1 MTTLAGKVRV
11 NRRFQRSIRVDTD
24 IDEPSALEGFVC
36 PSSTAQT
43 LLSMARQVVETGQ
56 GAFTWTGPY
65 GSGKSSLAVAL
76 AALLGA
82 DGRSRAQARAAIG
95 LQASGELL
103 SLLKASRKGWTTLPI
118 VGSRTDAALAIAAA
132 LDGPRRGR
140 KRMSIAGTEVIERLK
155 AAADEAPGAGLIVII
170 DEMGKFLEHAASGDA
185 DVYFFQQLA
194 EAASRSHRRLIVIGI
209 LHQAFDDYAHRLAR
223 EVRDEWLKIQGRF
236 ADVPINIAGEEQIT
250 LIGHAIEADAPL
262 SIRPVAHGIASAIQH
277 NRPGT
282 GSQLDQELVDC
293 WPLHPIVACLL
304 GPLSRRRFGQNQ
316 RSVFGFLNSAE
327 PHGFQDFLRTTPAGD
342 GQTYQPAMLW
352 DYLRANLEPS
362 ILASPDGHRWSLA
375 VEAVERCEARGGDL
389 DHVQLVKT
397 IALIDLFKE
406 RSGLLPSE
414 DVLAHAWPSLPAV
427 RLKLMLDQLAAWSIV
442 IFKNFLGAYAIY
454 AGSDFDID
462 AAVGQAHARMTG
474 IDFARL
480 RHLAMLQPI
489 LAKRHYHTTG
499 VLRWFDIDIAP
510 LTDGA
515 DRVRRYQPQNGA
527 TGLFLLLIA
536 TQTETPVKARKLW
549 EQAATATQ
557 DVPVAVGW
565 SRDGYTIRELAQ
577 ELLALETVR
586 AERAE
591 LNGDAVARREV
602 NARIARV
609 AADLEERVRQ
619 AFLFAEWKAAS
630 SSGYEATLTIPQDAG
645 LAGLNAVASSL
656 ADSRYP
662 HSPRLHNELLNRIK
676 PSSNAIAAQKA
687 LLKAMVDGLGQE
699 RLGIIGYPAHGG
711 LYASL
716 LEGTG
721 LYQAEADAPGGY
733 RFTDPCA
740 DDATKLGPL
749 WQAADNF
756 FRSAGTA
763 GANLRHLFD
772 LWQAPPYGLRDGLF
786 PVFAIAYILSR
797 ADTLAIYLDEAFQ
810 PRLSSLLTDRL
821 AQDPACIR
829 VRWSTVTDFHRRI
842 LSGVAEA
849 IASHGGLPNG
859 HTVAGPLEI
868 ARGLVSV
875 ITNLKPWTLKTS
887 RLSPTAVQVRNLAR
901 LANDPNKFLLDDIP
915 TVFGDPKE
923 SSGTQAVDAVP
934 IISAV
939 RLGLDELVGAY
950 RAMLLELAATML
962 HELRIPSG
970 TTDDLTK
977 LYGRAQTVRGL
988 TGNYRLD
995 AFATRL
1001 MTYVGTEEEIEG
1013 IASLAANKPP
1023 RDWVDRDIDQGRIE
1037 IASLAQ
1043 EFARAE
1049 GLAHVKGRGDT
1060 RHAISMI
1067 FGDPSRPSPV
1077 TSEFDIAV
1085 TQQSEVDR
1093 LVIALEAVLA
1103 KTKPSRDVIL
1113 AALVELGSQFTDQPP
1128 VTAPPITTSLAVAV
1142 PLKRRRAG

>member
-1 MTTLAGKVRV
+1 MSTLADKVRV

-24 IDEPSALEGFVC
+24 ISEPSALEGFVC
-36 PSSTAQT
+36 PSSTAQA
-43 LLSMARQVVETGQ
+43 LLSMVRQVVETGQ

-82 DGRSRAQARAAIG
+82 DAGARAQARTAIG
-95 LQASGELL
+95 PQVADELL

-118 VGSRTDAALAIAAA
+118 VGSRTDAALAIAKAF
-132 LDGPRRGR
+132 DGPRRGR
-140 KRMSIAGTEVIERLK
+140 KRTSIAGTEVIEKLK
-155 AAADEAPGAGLIVII
+155 TAAVETSGDGLIVII
-170 DEMGKFLEHAASGDA
+170 DEMGKFLEHAAFGDA

-194 EAASRSHRRLIVIGI
+194 EAASRSDRRLVVIGI

-236 ADVPINIAGEEQIT
+236 ADVPINVAGEEQIA
-250 LIGHAIEADAPL
+250 LIGHAIEANAPL
-262 SIRPVAHGIASAIQH
+262 SIRPIAGGIAAAIQQ

-282 GSQLDQELVDC
+282 GSHLDQELVDC
-293 WPLHPIVACLL
+293 WPLHPVVACLL

-327 PHGFQDFLRTTPAGD
+327 PYGFQDFLRLTPTEGD
-342 GQTYQPAMLW
+342 HIYQPAMLW

-389 DHVQLVKT
+389 DHLQLVKT

-414 DVLAHAWPSLPAV
+414 NVLAHALPALSAT
-427 RLKLMLDQLAAWSIV
+427 RLKSMLDQLAAWSII

-480 RHLAMLQPI
+480 RNLAMLQPI
-489 LAKRHYHTTG
+489 LAKRHYHATG
-499 VLRWFDIDIAP
+499 ALRWFDIDIAP
-510 LTDGA
+510 LSDGA

-536 TQTETPVKARKLW
+536 TQTETSTKARKLW
-549 EQAATATQ
+549 EQAAAATA
-557 DVPVAVGW
+557 DVPVAIGW

-586 AERAE
+586 TERVE

-602 NARIARV
+602 NARIAR
-609 AADLEERVRQ
+609 AASDLEERVRQ
-619 AFLFAEWKAAS
+619 AFLSAEWKAAS
-630 SSGYEATLTIPQDAG
+630 RHGLDATLTIPQDAG
-645 LAGLNAVASSL
+645 LAGLNAVASSI

-699 RLGIIGYPAHGG
+699 RLGIVGYPAHGG

-716 LEGTG
+716 LEATG
-721 LYQAEADAPGGY
+721 LYRNRPDAPGGH
-733 RFTDPCA
+733 RFTDPRP
-740 DDATKLGPL
+740 DDATNLWPL
-749 WQAADNF
+749 WQAADDF
-756 FRSAGTA
+756 FRSAGAA
-763 GANLRHLFD
+763 GANLRNLFD
-772 LWQAPPYGLRDGLF
+772 LWQAPPYGLREGLF
-786 PVFAIAYILSR
+786 PVFAIAYVLSR
-797 ADTLAIYLDEAFQ
+797 VDTLAIYLDEAFQ

-821 AQDPACIR
+821 AQDPSCIR
-829 VRWSTVTDFHRRI
+829 LRWSTVTDFHRRI

-849 IASHGGLPNG
+849 IALHGGLPDG
-859 HTVAGPLEI
+859 HTVAEPLEI
-868 ARGLVSV
+868 ARGLVGI
-875 ITNLKPWTLKTS
+875 ITSLKPWTLKTGH
-887 RLSPTAVQVRNLAR
+887 LSPTALQVRNLAK

-915 TVFGDPKE
+915 AVFGDPHQ
-923 SSGTQAVDAVP
+923 SGATQAADAMP
-934 IISAV
+934 IILAV
-939 RLGLDELVGAY
+939 RSGLDELVGAY
-950 RAMLLELAATML
+950 PSMLRELAATML
-962 HELRIPSG
+962 NELRIPSG
-970 TTDDLTK
+970 TK
-977 LYGRAQTVRGL
+977 LEIAELHVRAETVRGL

-1001 MTYVGTEEEIEG
+1001 ASYTGTEDEIEG
-1013 IASLAANKPP
+1013 IASLAANKPS
-1023 RDWVDRDIDQGRIE
+1023 RDWVDRDIDQARIE

-1043 EFARAE
+1043 DFSRAE
-1049 GLAHVKGRGDT
+1049 GFAHVKGRGDT
-1060 RHAISMI
+1060 RHAMSVI
-1067 FGDPSRPSPV
+1067 FGDPTRPSPV
-1077 TSEFDIAV
+1077 TSEFDIAAN
-1085 TQQSEVDR
+1085 QQSEVDR
-1093 LVIALEAVLA
+1093 LVTALAAVVA
-1103 KTKPSRDVIL
+1103 KTTFSRDIVL
-1113 AALVELGSQFTDQPP
+1113 AALVELGSQFTEQPP
-1128 VTAPPITTSLAVAV
+1128 VVTPLTAAGA
-1142 PLKRRRAG
+1142 LKRRRAG

>member
-1 MTTLAGKVRV
+1 M
-11 NRRFQRSIRVDTD
+11 
-24 IDEPSALEGFVC
+24 
-36 PSSTAQT
+36 
-43 LLSMARQVVETGQ
+43 
-56 GAFTWTGPY
+56 
-65 GSGKSSLAVAL
+65 
-76 AALLGA
+76 
-82 DGRSRAQARAAIG
+82 
-95 LQASGELL
+95 L
-103 SLLKASRKGWTTLPI
+103 SLLKATSKGWTTLPV
-118 VGSRTDAALAIAAA
+118 VGSRTNAALAISAA

-140 KRMSIAGTEVIERLK
+140 KRMSITGAEVIEKLK
-155 AAADEAPGAGLIVII
+155 TAAAETSSAGLVIII
-170 DEMGKFLEHAASGDA
+170 DEMGKFLEHAAFGDT

-194 EAASRSHRRLIVIGI
+194 EAASRSNSRLIVIGI
-209 LHQAFDDYAHRLAR
+209 LHQAFDDYAHRLGR

-236 ADVPINIAGEEQIT
+236 ADVPINVAGEEQIA
-250 LIGHAIEADAPL
+250 LIGHAIEANAPP
-262 SIRPVAHGIASAIQH
+262 SIRPIASGIAAAIQH

-282 GSQLDQELVDC
+282 GTHLDQELVDC
-293 WPLHPIVACLL
+293 WPLHPVVACLL

-327 PHGFQDFLRTTPAGD
+327 PHGFQDFLQVTPAD
-342 GQTYQPAMLW
+342 DDQTYQPAMLW

-375 VEAVERCEARGGDL
+375 VEAVERCEARGGDF
-389 DHVQLVKT
+389 DHLQLVKT

-414 DVLAHAWPSLPAV
+414 DVLAHALPGLPQA
-427 RLKLMLDQLAAWSIV
+427 RLKSLLDQLAAWSIV
-442 IFKNFLGAYAIY
+442 IFKNYLGAYSVY

-489 LAKRHYHTTG
+489 LAKRHYHATG
-499 VLRWFDIDIAP
+499 ALRWFDIDIAP

-536 TQTETPVKARKLW
+536 TQTETPAKARKLW
-549 EQAATATQ
+549 EQAASATG

-602 NARIARV
+602 NARIARA

-619 AFLFAEWKAAS
+619 AFLSAEWKAAS
-630 SSGYEATLTIPQDAG
+630 DRGQDGTLTIPQDAG

-662 HSPRLHNELLNRIK
+662 QSPRLHNELLNRIK

-699 RLGIIGYPAHGG
+699 RLGIVGYPSHGG

-716 LEGTG
+716 LEATG
-721 LYQAEADAPGGY
+721 LYQAAPAGH
-733 RFTDPCA
+733 RFTDPRS

-749 WQAADNF
+749 WQAADKF
-756 FRSAGTA
+756 FQSSGTG
-763 GANLRHLFD
+763 GASLRNLFD

-786 PVFAIAYILSR
+786 SVFAIAYVLSR

-821 AQDPACIR
+821 AQDPGCIR

-849 IASHGGLPNG
+849 IASHGGSPDG
-859 HTVAGPLEI
+859 HTVAEPLEI
-868 ARGLVSV
+868 ARGLVGV
-875 ITNLKPWTLKTS
+875 ITSLKPWTLKTG
-887 RLSPTAVQVRNLAR
+887 RLSPTAVQVRNLAK

-915 TVFGDPKE
+915 AVFGDPE
-923 SSGTQAVDAVP
+923 QSVATQAVDALP

-939 RLGLDELVGAY
+939 RKGLEELVGAY
-950 RAMLLELAATML
+950 PGMLRELAATML
-962 HELRIPSG
+962 HELRIPDG
-970 TTDDLTK
+970 TKQEITELH
-977 LYGRAQTVRGL
+977 LRAETVRGL

-1001 MTYVGTEEEIEG
+1001 TSFTGTEEEIEG

-1023 RDWVDRDIDQGRIE
+1023 RDWVDRDIDQARIE
-1037 IASLAQ
+1037 IAALAQ

-1060 RHAISMI
+1060 RRAISVI
-1067 FGDPSRPSPV
+1067 FGDPTRPSPV

-1085 TQQSEVDR
+1085 NQQSEVDL
-1093 LVIALEAVLA
+1093 LVTAFAAVVA
-1103 KTKPSRDVIL
+1103 KTNPSRDIIL
-1113 AALVELGSQFTDQPP
+1113 AALVELGSQFTENPP
-1128 VTAPPITTSLAVAV
+1128 VVTQLSTTRT
-1142 PLKRRRAG
+1142 LKRRRA

>member
-1 MTTLAGKVRV
+1 MSTLAGTVRV

-36 PSSTAQT
+36 PSSTAQA
-43 LLSMARQVVETGQ
+43 LLSMARQVVDTGQ

-76 AALLGA
+76 AALLGV
-82 DGRSRAQARAAIG
+82 DSRSRAQARVAIG
-95 LQASGELL
+95 PQVAGELL
-103 SLLKASRKGWTTLPI
+103 SLLKASRKGWKTLPV
-118 VGSRTDAALAIAAA
+118 VGSRTDAALAIATA

-140 KRMSIAGTEVIERLK
+140 RRLSIAGTEVIEKLK
-155 AAADEAPGAGLIVII
+155 TAANEASRSGLVVVV

-194 EAASRSHRRLIVIGI
+194 EAASRSKGRLIVIGI

-236 ADVPINIAGEEQIT
+236 ADVPINVAGEEQIA
-250 LIGHAIEADAPL
+250 LIGHAIEADAPP
-262 SIRPVAHGIASAIQH
+262 SIRPIAGGIAAAIQR

-293 WPLHPIVACLL
+293 WPLHPVVACLL

-327 PHGFQDFLRTTPAGD
+327 PLGFQDFLRTTSVDD
-342 GQTYQPAMLW
+342 GQTYQAAMLW

-389 DHVQLVKT
+389 NHVQLVKT

-414 DVLAHAWPSLPAV
+414 DVLAHALPTLPAAL
-427 RLKLMLDQLAAWSIV
+427 LKAMLDQLVAWSIV

-499 VLRWFDIDIAP
+499 ALRWFDIDIAP
-510 LTDGA
+510 LNDGA
-515 DRVRRYQPQNGA
+515 DRVNRYQPQSGA

-536 TQTETPVKARKLW
+536 TQNETPARARKLW
-549 EQAATATQ
+549 EQAATARG

-602 NARIARV
+602 NAQIARS
-609 AADLEERVRQ
+609 AAELEERVRQ
-619 AFLFAEWKAAS
+619 AFLSAEWKAAS
-630 SSGYEATLTIPQDAG
+630 NNGSDATLTIPQDAG

-662 HSPRLHNELLNRIK
+662 CSPRLHNELLNRIK
-676 PSSNAIAAQKA
+676 PSSNAIAAQKT

-699 RLGIIGYPAHGG
+699 RLGIIGYPSHGG

-716 LEGTG
+716 LEATG
-721 LYQAEADAPGGY
+721 LYQAVPDARGGH
-733 RFTDPCA
+733 RFTDPA
-740 DDATKLGPL
+740 SDDATNLGPL
-749 WQAADNF
+749 WQAADEF
-756 FRSAGTA
+756 FQSAGAA
-763 GANLRHLFD
+763 GVSLRNLFD

-786 PVFAIAYILSR
+786 PVFAIAYVLSR
-797 ADTLAIYLDEAFQ
+797 ADALAIYLNEVFQ

-821 AQDPACIR
+821 AQDPGCIR

-849 IASHGGLPNG
+849 IASHGGLPDG
-859 HTVAGPLEI
+859 HTVAEPLEI
-868 ARGLVSV
+868 ARGLVGV
-875 ITNLKPWTLKTS
+875 ITSLKPWTLKTG
-887 RLSPTAVQVRNLAR
+887 RLSPAAAQVRNLAK

-915 TVFGDPKE
+915 TVFGDRE
-923 SSGTQAVDAVP
+923 QNGATQAIDPVP

-939 RLGLDELVGAY
+939 RSGLDELVSAY
-950 RAMLLELAATML
+950 PGMLRELATTML
-962 HELRIPSG
+962 QELRIPNG
-970 TTDDLTK
+970 TKQKIAELH
-977 LYGRAQTVRGL
+977 LRAETVRGL

-995 AFATRL
+995 AFASRL
-1001 MTYVGTEEEIEG
+1001 TSYTGSEEEIEG

-1023 RDWVDRDIDQGRIE
+1023 RDWVDRDIDQARIE
-1037 IASLAQ
+1037 IAALAQ

-1060 RHAISMI
+1060 RHAIWVTFS
-1067 FGDPSRPSPV
+1067 DPTRPSPV
-1077 TSEFDIAV
+1077 TSEFAIAV
-1085 TQQSEVDR
+1085 NQQSEVDR
-1093 LVIALEAVLA
+1093 LVRAFGAVLA
-1103 KTKPSRDVIL
+1103 KINPGRDIIL
-1113 AALVELGSQFTDQPP
+1113 AALVELGSQFTEHPP
-1128 VTAPPITTSLAVAV
+1128 VVTPLVAGT
-1142 PLKRRRAG
+1142 LKRRRA